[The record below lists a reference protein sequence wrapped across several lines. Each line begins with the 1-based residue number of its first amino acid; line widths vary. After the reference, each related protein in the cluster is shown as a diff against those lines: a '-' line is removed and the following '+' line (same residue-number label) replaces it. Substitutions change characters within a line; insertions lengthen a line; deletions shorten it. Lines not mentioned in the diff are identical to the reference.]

1 MKVDIPRLVIA
12 SPFSGSG
19 KSTITSGLMAFLS
32 RSRVV
37 QGFKIGPDYI
47 DPGYH
52 THATG
57 RISRNLDTWMI
68 PEEKVIKSFA
78 RALTGADL
86 ALIEGVMGLYD
97 GYDSFSETGSTA
109 QAAKL
114 LGSPVILVMDVSKM
128 ARSAAALAQGYKQ
141 FDPGL
146 NLAGVICNRV
156 GSSYHARIVR
166 EAIEVSGIPVLGCIP
181 RSEELVIPER
191 HLGLK
196 LAEERLNEVNRL
208 LDTCSRIFEENL
220 DLQHLLEIAGNAP
233 PLEVNLPPSPAFT
246 GDRIRIATARDE
258 AFCFYYEE
266 NFDLLRKA
274 GADIV
279 FFSPLKEKELPT
291 DVAGIYLGGGYPEIY
306 ASQLAAN
313 TSMKQAIKNAAE
325 KNIPLYAECGG
336 LMFLS
341 EYLLDLQGHKFEM
354 LGILPGT
361 TQMVPKLS
369 MGYREITTLKDTCL
383 LPQGMGARGHE
394 FHYSHWLRSENQDR
408 FAYSAKGRFSQKPFQ
423 EGFAH
428 GNLLASYVHL
438 HFGSNEDLAKNFV
451 RCCRDWKTE
460 KVGC

>member
-19 KSTITSGLMAFLS
+19 KSTISSGLMAYLS

-57 RISRNLDTWMI
+57 RISRNLDTWMVS
-68 PEEKVIKSFA
+68 EEKVVQSFTQ
-78 RALTGADL
+78 ALAGADL

-97 GYDSFSETGSTA
+97 GYDSLSEIGSTA

-114 LGSPVILVMDVSKM
+114 LGSPVVLVMDVSKM
-128 ARSAAALAQGYKQ
+128 ARSAAALALGYKQ

-156 GSSYHARIVR
+156 GSSYHARLVR
-166 EAIEVSGIPVLGCIP
+166 EAIEANGIPVLGCIP

-196 LAEERLNEVNRL
+196 MAEERLLEVNRL
-208 LDTCSRIFEENL
+208 LDACSRIFEENL
-220 DLQHLLEIAGNAP
+220 DLQRLLEMAENAP
-233 PLEVNLPPSPAFT
+233 ALEVHLPSFSDFS
-246 GDRIRIATARDE
+246 GNRIRIAAARDE

-274 GADIV
+274 GAEIV
-279 FFSPLKEKELPT
+279 FFSPLNEKELPA

-313 TSMKQAIKNAAE
+313 TSMKQAIKNAVE
-325 KNIPLYAECGG
+325 ENIPLYAECGG
-336 LMFLS
+336 LMFLT
-341 EYLLDLQGHKFEM
+341 EYLFDLQGKKFEM

-369 MGYREITTLKDTCL
+369 MGYREITALKDTCL
-383 LPQGMGARGHE
+383 LPQGMVARGHE
-394 FHYSHWLRSENQDR
+394 FHYSGWLRPENQDC
-408 FAYSAKGRFSQKPFQ
+408 FAYSAKGRFSCKPFQ
-423 EGFAH
+423 EGFAR

-460 KVGC
+460 KAGC